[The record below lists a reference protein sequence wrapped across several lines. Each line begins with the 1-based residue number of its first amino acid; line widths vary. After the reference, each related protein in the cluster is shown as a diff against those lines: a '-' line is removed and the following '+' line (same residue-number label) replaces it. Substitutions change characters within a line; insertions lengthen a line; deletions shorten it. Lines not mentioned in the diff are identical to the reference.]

1 MGDEG
6 REGGVEECLRGGVF
20 RCFFIKRQREKK
32 GRV

>member
-6 REGGVEECLRGGVF
+6 REGGVGDCLRGCVF